1 MNAHYTYCHNSKKY
15 SVYPN
20 VPKSKPKI
28 SEYGGLKQNFMNING
43 YGFGNLGGDLE
54 SVAYYNI
61 PLFWGLQ
68 AVDQTAT
75 SFSANVNQSGGS
87 NTNYNLPAPNYVNKI
102 EPREGTVGTELT
114 ITFSAAI
121 NPAIFGLNVSM
132 DKVPVNGLRYIY
144 NLSGYISGAVF
155 NVPYISKSSRVTV
168 ERIPSYAGAKFIFY
182 SGDSFKLNQYKPI
195 RGLTYNSDTINA
207 TVGTEAPFRY
217 PSLES
222 GKASYYY
229 IASGTLPEGM
239 WVERQ
244 SGIVG
249 GKPLREYASSAI
261 NICAYDGY
269 QSACANMTITAT
281 MPIVIPAPTLS
292 YPAAGYFLTVGKKF
306 NIAPSILKGPNR
318 KISVDR
324 PLPEG
329 IRLDKESGVIS
340 GFPTSALPATTF
352 TVSCAN
358 QTGISKFPITI
369 QIQANANAAVAP
381 SMSYT
386 STNYSLTKGQ
396 NVTITPTVTGSAPFD
411 FSIKGLPSGLQ
422 FDSTTGTITG
432 TPNTLQESSEAIVTV
447 QNIVSS
453 VQFKLM
459 IAITNTPSAAPA
471 DLTFAVSNF
480 TFTTNTT
487 ISSITP
493 TYTGILSTCTS
504 SPPLPA
510 GLSLSSSC
518 QITGT
523 PTANSNAVYTITGS
537 NASGSTA
544 ATVTISVSSTAPS
557 NLTFGGSPFTLSE
570 GTSTVLTP
578 TVTGGIASCTSTPA
592 LPTGLALNSS
602 TCAIGGT
609 PIGLIAP
616 SNYTITATN
625 MYGSTNA
632 TVNLS
637 VVAVAPFAFTYLGSP
652 YTFLQTTAGSTGI
665 PSIGGSLVTSCTI
678 SPALPTGLTINNTS
692 CAVGGTP
699 TILSSSTNYT
709 VTATNSVGS
718 TTASINITVNPQAPN
733 GLSYVGSPFS
743 LFLSNAANITA
754 TLSGGAPTS
763 CSISPALPAGLSIN
777 NTTCNITGTPTTEAL
792 QTTHTITATNVT
804 GVSSTTISI
813 KVAGKWTQQAFIK
826 PSNPDI
832 NDYFGRLGGVSVD
845 TIVVNAQNEASGA
858 TTITNGAVSPSD
870 NTAPSRG
877 AVYVFK
883 RTGINWAQEATIKPP
898 YAQQMLIGN
907 ANVISGDTYVWAN
920 GGNSSSQTTITNGTG
935 WLNDG
940 TANGSGA
947 VFVYKRTGS
956 SWAQEAFIKA
966 ANAEANDSF
975 GNNGVA
981 AINGDTMVTVADGE
995 DSGQTTITNG
1005 TTASADW
1012 TTAQKVDTILGF
1024 QKETKLR
1031 VYTKEFKLESVR
1043 LYIANEKNKKKTA
1056 RDLGIPVCTLKSWIE
1071 KHMNEAVNKPKE
1083 KPKKRDYEKELKE
1096 KDKLI
1101 QRLEDENLILKKSI
1115 GIFTRDPQQK

>member
-1 MNAHYTYCHNSKKY
+1 
-15 SVYPN
+15 
-20 VPKSKPKI
+20 
-28 SEYGGLKQNFMNING
+28 
-43 YGFGNLGGDLE
+43 
-54 SVAYYNI
+54 
-61 PLFWGLQ
+61 
-68 AVDQTAT
+68 
-75 SFSANVNQSGGS
+75 
-87 NTNYNLPAPNYVNKI
+87 
-102 EPREGTVGTELT
+102 
-114 ITFSAAI
+114 
-121 NPAIFGLNVSM
+121 
-132 DKVPVNGLRYIY
+132 
-144 NLSGYISGAVF
+144 
-155 NVPYISKSSRVTV
+155 
-168 ERIPSYAGAKFIFY
+168 
-182 SGDSFKLNQYKPI
+182 
-195 RGLTYNSDTINA
+195 
-207 TVGTEAPFRY
+207 
-217 PSLES
+217 
-222 GKASYYY
+222 
-229 IASGTLPEGM
+229 
-239 WVERQ
+239 
-244 SGIVG
+244 
-249 GKPLREYASSAI
+249 
-261 NICAYDGY
+261 
-269 QSACANMTITAT
+269 
-281 MPIVIPAPTLS
+281 
-292 YPAAGYFLTVGKKF
+292 
-306 NIAPSILKGPNR
+306 
-318 KISVDR
+318 
-324 PLPEG
+324 
-329 IRLDKESGVIS
+329 
-340 GFPTSALPATTF
+340 
-352 TVSCAN
+352 
-358 QTGISKFPITI
+358 
-369 QIQANANAAVAP
+369 
-381 SMSYT
+381 
-386 STNYSLTKGQ
+386 
-396 NVTITPTVTGSAPFD
+396 
-411 FSIKGLPSGLQ
+411 
-422 FDSTTGTITG
+422 
-432 TPNTLQESSEAIVTV
+432 
-447 QNIVSS
+447 
-453 VQFKLM
+453 
-459 IAITNTPSAAPA
+459 
-471 DLTFAVSNF
+471 
-480 TFTTNTT
+480 
-487 ISSITP
+487 
-493 TYTGILSTCTS
+493 
-504 SPPLPA
+504 
-510 GLSLSSSC
+510 
-518 QITGT
+518 
-523 PTANSNAVYTITGS
+523 
-537 NASGSTA
+537 
-544 ATVTISVSSTAPS
+544 
-557 NLTFGGSPFTLSE
+557 
-570 GTSTVLTP
+570 
-578 TVTGGIASCTSTPA
+578 
-592 LPTGLALNSS
+592 
-602 TCAIGGT
+602 
-609 PIGLIAP
+609 
-616 SNYTITATN
+616 